1 MMGNEVLII
10 FFSSLVG
17 IVLGILIGV
26 ALGYLLWGGPT
37 DGKQ

>member
-1 MMGNEVLII
+1 MMGSDVVVI

-26 ALGYLLWGGPT
+26 ALGYLLWGDHEHGN
-37 DGKQ
+37 